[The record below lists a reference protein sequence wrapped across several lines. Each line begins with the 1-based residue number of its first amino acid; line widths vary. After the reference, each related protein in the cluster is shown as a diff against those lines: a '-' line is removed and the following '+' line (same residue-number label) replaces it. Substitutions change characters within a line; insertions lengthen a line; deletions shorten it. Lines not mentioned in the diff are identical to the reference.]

1 MHTVLLRARRPG
13 CTLCILSPSWLICLK
28 GNHCMKL
35 RLEQK
40 PLEGIRCL
48 HTTLCIGDISLL
60 LELLTGVLLRL
71 NDNRLHL
78 KM

>member
-1 MHTVLLRARRPG
+1 
-13 CTLCILSPSWLICLK
+13 
-28 GNHCMKL
+28 MKL

-48 HTTLCIGDISLL
+48 HTTLGIGDISLL